1 MLLPLFSHFARI
13 ANELPI
19 GRACLLSELNY
30 ETISVCGYICYLR
43 QLDMLLVG
51 WDGSAVVEGKSGL
64 FGYVA
69 GVGDG
74 FVACE
79 DEQPLVGE
87 EEALVFLFEEG
98 LDELFA
104 IDVLRVGFFLD
115 FVFELLA
122 DESPS
127 FTVVFLH

>member
-1 MLLPLFSHFARI
+1 
-13 ANELPI
+13 
-19 GRACLLSELNY
+19 
-30 ETISVCGYICYLR
+30 
-43 QLDMLLVG
+43 MLLVG

-87 EEALVFLFEEG
+87 EEALVFLS
-98 LDELFA
+98 LL
-104 IDVLRVGFFLD
+104 LRS
-115 FVFELLA
+115 A
-122 DESPS
+122 A
-127 FTVVFLH
+127 